1 MQRGGGAEVFAA
13 AEAGIAS
20 VIDVAVRGADDEG
33 RPQAEVAVAQTARR
47 PMLRGLQYGLNALAE
62 PDALLPIAFV
72 YFYLGILFGDE
83 VGVVERYEIADARLR
98 GVQAADGGEVEVVV
112 VIVRY
117 QYPVD
122 GWKIG
127 DVDARGVDA
136 LGAGKAKGAGAF
148 RPMRVEQ
155 DVYACGLDE
164 HGGVADEAQTEL
176 LARDALRGIVA
187 QAVGGLAVPSA
198 AFAVKAPLQD
208 IPEGLAVVDAP
219 RVEEAFAVEVVAGG
233 QLWARAVG
241 AAAGR
246 QGGYG
251 G

>member
-20 VIDVAVRGADDEG
+20 VVDVAVCGADDEG
-33 RPQAEVAVAQTARR
+33 CPQAEVAVAQAARR
-47 PMLRGLQYGLNALAE
+47 PMLRGLQYSFNALAE
-62 PDALLPIAFV
+62 LDALLPIAFV
-72 YFYLGILFGDE
+72 HFDLRVFFGDE
-83 VGVVERYEIADARLR
+83 VGVVERHQVADARLR
-98 GVQAADGGEVEVVV
+98 GVQAADGGQIKMVV

-122 GWKIG
+122 GREVG
-127 DVDARGVDA
+127 DVDAWGVDA
-136 LGAGKAKGAGAF
+136 LGTGKAEGAGAF

-155 DVYACGLDE
+155 DVNAGGLDE
-164 HGGVADEAQTEL
+164 HGGVADEAQAEL
-176 LARDALRGIVA
+176 LALDALGGIVA
-187 QAVGGLAVPSA
+187 EAVGGLAIPSA
-198 AFAVKAPLQD
+198 ALAIEAPLQN